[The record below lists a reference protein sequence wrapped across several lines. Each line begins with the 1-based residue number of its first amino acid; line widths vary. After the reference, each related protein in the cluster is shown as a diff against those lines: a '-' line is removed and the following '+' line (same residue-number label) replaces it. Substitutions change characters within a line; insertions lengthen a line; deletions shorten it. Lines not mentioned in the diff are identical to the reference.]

1 LRGRQ
6 RPTIEGSAESIVY
19 TERTFT
25 QLAVL
30 PSTASN
36 IPHID
41 TVRMSGL
48 IAVSNTELSAGHGQ
62 CTKFP
67 SFSELK
73 KSNVSTHAPVD
84 SKSFQ
89 SQSTLVQRVLINSAV
104 LCNISLTRKFL
115 LLKQKREQLTKRLRS
130 AIGEEE
136 LEVSLQLCKELT
148 SENFHDSSVLSP
160 NIATEY
166 HKLTTPFI
174 HVSATQR
181 CREAIQKDAISD
193 IFDLIELLSY
203 AGFFDVVG
211 QVSALV
217 CEDLSERFVDS
228 FTATCSTRTQAG
240 ERFST
245 SALHVLYNTLH
256 KFTDTFNKNVLLG
269 KANIHERLITDL
281 FNTWAKLVLQFL
293 VWFDG
298 QVAVIDLGDSRVSM
312 AQLDAA
318 IEDIILVDRI
328 CKAQHSLFKTQSVHV
343 HISTVSISK
352 HSENLSDIFQHLTR
366 LAESCVQFENIYIRK
381 SLQSIH
387 VSVNAAL
394 LLKSADIDD
403 LFFLI
408 GRSIR
413 RVFGLTS
420 VNSVCSLIVHICA
433 ALKTFA
439 ETSLVPRLASI
450 SEFATADVFEGMTRT
465 TAEYASGRLS
475 RTVQKVGT
483 TKMHDLFLPL
493 NNAELLLTR
502 VSQITQE
509 IGSLANSIF
518 LIEDEKMKVIRSVEL
533 LEYLSRD
540 LRFQRDNFFAEL
552 SRDRMHCIS
561 PIFEQLA
568 CSSYVISEE
577 VYRADDQLHSWVD
590 HVLTFFYHDFRAV
603 SEAASCDNVHLF
615 VTHSSEGL
623 SKRLENVLKTRL
635 SFNHLGS
642 LKFERELRQL
652 ISGLSSLTHFRIRQ
666 AFTRL
671 VQITVLLSAETL
683 HEVDNYLVDMRR
695 QSTWKLSE
703 SDVLQVMKLRVDL

>member
-1 LRGRQ
+1 
-6 RPTIEGSAESIVY
+6 
-19 TERTFT
+19 
-25 QLAVL
+25 
-30 PSTASN
+30 
-36 IPHID
+36 
-41 TVRMSGL
+41 
-48 IAVSNTELSAGHGQ
+48 
-62 CTKFP
+62 
-67 SFSELK
+67 
-73 KSNVSTHAPVD
+73 
-84 SKSFQ
+84 
-89 SQSTLVQRVLINSAV
+89 
-104 LCNISLTRKFL
+104 
-115 LLKQKREQLTKRLRS
+115 
-130 AIGEEE
+130 
-136 LEVSLQLCKELT
+136 
-148 SENFHDSSVLSP
+148 
-160 NIATEY
+160 
-166 HKLTTPFI
+166 
-174 HVSATQR
+174 
-181 CREAIQKDAISD
+181 
-193 IFDLIELLSY
+193 
-203 AGFFDVVG
+203 
-211 QVSALV
+211 
-217 CEDLSERFVDS
+217 
-228 FTATCSTRTQAG
+228 
-240 ERFST
+240 
-245 SALHVLYNTLH
+245 
-256 KFTDTFNKNVLLG
+256 
-269 KANIHERLITDL
+269 
-281 FNTWAKLVLQFL
+281 
-293 VWFDG
+293 
-298 QVAVIDLGDSRVSM
+298 
-312 AQLDAA
+312 
-318 IEDIILVDRI
+318 
-328 CKAQHSLFKTQSVHV
+328 
-343 HISTVSISK
+343 
-352 HSENLSDIFQHLTR
+352 
-366 LAESCVQFENIYIRK
+366 
-381 SLQSIH
+381 
-387 VSVNAAL
+387 
-394 LLKSADIDD
+394 
-403 LFFLI
+403 
-408 GRSIR
+408 
-413 RVFGLTS
+413 
-420 VNSVCSLIVHICA
+420 
-433 ALKTFA
+433 
-439 ETSLVPRLASI
+439 
-450 SEFATADVFEGMTRT
+450 
-465 TAEYASGRLS
+465 
-475 RTVQKVGT
+475 VQKVGT